1 MATYIVYALLLTMIQ
16 IWVVPAAFNMKNFS
30 WYTTNRDE
38 PMPETSVM
46 AGRAIRAAANLQE
59 SLPAFL
65 ALALLS
71 MHLSVDLTGLAFW
84 WLILRVA
91 HLITYVAGIA
101 LLRTLSWI
109 GSLITLIMMAI
120 CLLYTSPSPRD

>member
-1 MATYIVYALLLTMIQ
+1 MATYIVYALLLTIIQ
-16 IWVVPAAFNMKNFS
+16 IWVVPAAFNIKNFS

-38 PMPETSVM
+38 PMPEISIM
-46 AGRAIRAAANLQE
+46 AGRANRAATNLQE

-91 HLITYVAGIA
+91 HLITYIAGIA
-101 LLRTLSWI
+101 LLRTLSWL
-109 GSLITLIMMAI
+109 GSLVTLVMMALALI
-120 CLLYTSPSPRD
+120 

>member
-1 MATYIVYALLLTMIQ
+1 MATYIVYALLLTIIQ
-16 IWVVPAAFNMKNFS
+16 IWIVPAAFNMKNFS

-46 AGRAIRAAANLQE
+46 AGRAIRAATNLQE

-71 MHLSVDLTGLAFW
+71 MHLSVDLTGLALW

-91 HLITYVAGIA
+91 HLITYIAGIA
-101 LLRTLSWI
+101 LLITLSWV
-109 GSLITLIMMAI
+109 GSLITLIMMA
-120 CLLYTSPSPRD
+120 LALV

>member
-1 MATYIVYALLLTMIQ
+1 MATYIVYALLLTIIQ
-16 IWVVPAAFNMKNFS
+16 IWVVPAAFNIKNFS

-38 PMPETSVM
+38 PMPESSIM
-46 AGRAIRAAANLQE
+46 AGRANRAATNLQE

-84 WLILRVA
+84 WLVLRIA
-91 HLITYVAGIA
+91 HLITYIAGIA
-101 LLRTLSWI
+101 LLRTLSWL
-109 GSLITLIMMAI
+109 GSLVTLIMMALALI
-120 CLLYTSPSPRD
+120 

>member
-1 MATYIVYALLLTMIQ
+1 MATYIIYALLLSIIQ
-16 IWVVPAAFNMKNFS
+16 IWVVPAAFNIKNFS

-46 AGRAIRAAANLQE
+46 AGRAIRAATNLQE

-91 HLITYVAGIA
+91 HLITYIAGIA
-101 LLRTLSWI
+101 LLRTLSWL
-109 GSLITLIMMAI
+109 GSLVTLIMMALALI
-120 CLLYTSPSPRD
+120 

>member
-1 MATYIVYALLLTMIQ
+1 MATYIVYALLLTIIQ
-16 IWVVPAAFNMKNFS
+16 IWIVPAAFNIKNFS

-46 AGRAIRAAANLQE
+46 AGRAIRAATNLQE

-91 HLITYVAGIA
+91 HLITYIAGIA
-101 LLRTLSWI
+101 LLRTLSWL
-109 GSLITLIMMAI
+109 GSLVTLIMMALALI
-120 CLLYTSPSPRD
+120 

>member
-1 MATYIVYALLLTMIQ
+1 MATYIVYALLLTIIQ
-16 IWVVPAAFNMKNFS
+16 IWVVPAAFNIKNFS

-46 AGRAIRAAANLQE
+46 AGRAIRAATNLQE

-71 MHLSVDLTGLAFW
+71 MHLSIDLTGLAFW
-84 WLILRVA
+84 WLILRVT
-91 HLITYVAGIA
+91 HLVTYIAGIA
-101 LLRTLSWI
+101 LLRTLSWL
-109 GSLITLIMMAI
+109 GSLVTLIMMA
-120 CLLYTSPSPRD
+120 LALV

>member
-1 MATYIVYALLLTMIQ
+1 MVTYIVYALLLAIIQ
-16 IWVVPAAFNMKNFS
+16 IWVVPAAFNLKNFS

-46 AGRAIRAAANLQE
+46 AGRAMRAATNLQE

-91 HLITYVAGIA
+91 HLVTYIAGIA
-101 LLRTLSWI
+101 LLRTLSWL
-109 GSLITLIMMAI
+109 GSLVTLIMMA
-120 CLLYTSPSPRD
+120 LALV

>member
-1 MATYIVYALLLTMIQ
+1 MATYIVYALLLTIIQ
-16 IWVVPAAFNMKNFS
+16 IWIVPAAFNIKNFS

-46 AGRAIRAAANLQE
+46 AGRAIRAATNLQE

-91 HLITYVAGIA
+91 HLITYIAGIA
-101 LLRTLSWI
+101 LLRTLSWL
-109 GSLITLIMMAI
+109 GSLVTLIMMA
-120 CLLYTSPSPRD
+120 LALV

>member
-1 MATYIVYALLLTMIQ
+1 MATYIVYALLLTIIQ
-16 IWVVPAAFNMKNFS
+16 IWVVPAAFNIKNFS

-38 PMPETSVM
+38 PMPETSIM
-46 AGRAIRAAANLQE
+46 AGRANRAAANLQE

-91 HLITYVAGIA
+91 HLITYIAGIA
-101 LLRTLSWI
+101 LLRTLSWL
-109 GSLITLIMMAI
+109 GSLVTLVMMA
-120 CLLYTSPSPRD
+120 LALV

>member
-1 MATYIVYALLLTMIQ
+1 MVTYIVYALLLTIIQ
-16 IWVVPAAFNMKNFS
+16 IWIVPAAFNMKNFS

-46 AGRAIRAAANLQE
+46 AGRAIRAATNLQE

-91 HLITYVAGIA
+91 HLITYIAGIA
-101 LLRTLSWI
+101 LLRTLSWV
-109 GSLITLIMMAI
+109 GSLITLIMMA
-120 CLLYTSPSPRD
+120 LALV

>member
-1 MATYIVYALLLTMIQ
+1 MVTYIVYALLLAIIQ
-16 IWVVPAAFNMKNFS
+16 IWVVPAAFNLKNFS

-38 PMPETSVM
+38 PMPEKSVM
-46 AGRAIRAAANLQE
+46 AGRAMRAATNLQE

-84 WLILRVA
+84 WLILRIA
-91 HLITYVAGIA
+91 HLITYIAGIA
-101 LLRTLSWI
+101 LLRTLSWL
-109 GSLITLIMMAI
+109 GSLVTLIMMALALI
-120 CLLYTSPSPRD
+120 

>member
-1 MATYIVYALLLTMIQ
+1 MATYIVYALLLTIIQ
-16 IWVVPAAFNMKNFS
+16 IWIVPAAFNMKNFS

-46 AGRAIRAAANLQE
+46 AGRAIRAATNLQE

-84 WLILRVA
+84 WLVLRVA
-91 HLITYVAGIA
+91 HLITYIAGIA
-101 LLRTLSWI
+101 LLRTLSWV
-109 GSLITLIMMAI
+109 GSLITLIMMA
-120 CLLYTSPSPRD
+120 LALV

>member
-91 HLITYVAGIA
+91 QLITYVAGIA

-120 CLLYTSPSPRD
+120 ALV

>member
-1 MATYIVYALLLTMIQ
+1 MATYIIYALLLTIIQ
-16 IWVVPAAFNMKNFS
+16 IWVVPAAFNIKNFS

-46 AGRAIRAAANLQE
+46 AGRAIRAATNLQE

-91 HLITYVAGIA
+91 HLITYIAGIA
-101 LLRTLSWI
+101 LLRTLSWV
-109 GSLITLIMMAI
+109 GSLITLIMMA
-120 CLLYTSPSPRD
+120 LALV

>member
-1 MATYIVYALLLTMIQ
+1 MATYIVYALLLTIIQ
-16 IWVVPAAFNMKNFS
+16 IWIVPAAFNMKNFS

-46 AGRAIRAAANLQE
+46 AGRAIRAASNLQE

-91 HLITYVAGIA
+91 HLITYIAGIA
-101 LLRTLSWI
+101 LLRTLSWV
-109 GSLITLIMMAI
+109 GSLITLIMMA
-120 CLLYTSPSPRD
+120 LALV

>member
-1 MATYIVYALLLTMIQ
+1 MATYIVYALLLAIIQ
-16 IWVVPAAFNMKNFS
+16 IWVVPAAFNLKNFS

-46 AGRAIRAAANLQE
+46 GGRAMRAATNLQE

-84 WLILRVA
+84 WLILRIA
-91 HLITYVAGIA
+91 HLITYIAGIA
-101 LLRTLSWI
+101 LLRTISWL
-109 GSLITLIMMAI
+109 GSLVTLIMMALALI
-120 CLLYTSPSPRD
+120 

>member
-1 MATYIVYALLLTMIQ
+1 MATYIVYALLLTIIQ

-109 GSLITLIMMAI
+109 GSLITLIMMA
-120 CLLYTSPSPRD
+120 LALV

>member
-1 MATYIVYALLLTMIQ
+1 MVTYIVYALLLAIIQ
-16 IWVVPAAFNMKNFS
+16 IWVVPAAFNLKNFS

-46 AGRAIRAAANLQE
+46 AGRAIRAATNLQE

-84 WLILRVA
+84 WLILRIA
-91 HLITYVAGIA
+91 HLITYIAGIA
-101 LLRTLSWI
+101 LLRTLSWL
-109 GSLITLIMMAI
+109 GALVTLIMMALALI
-120 CLLYTSPSPRD
+120 

>member
-1 MATYIVYALLLTMIQ
+1 MATYIVYALMLTIIQ
-16 IWVVPAAFNMKNFS
+16 IWIVPAAFNMKNFS

-46 AGRAIRAAANLQE
+46 AGRAIRAATNLQE

-91 HLITYVAGIA
+91 HLITYIAGIA
-101 LLRTLSWI
+101 LLRTISWV
-109 GSLITLIMMAI
+109 GSLITLIMMA
-120 CLLYTSPSPRD
+120 LALV

>member
-1 MATYIVYALLLTMIQ
+1 MATYIVYALLLTIFQ

-71 MHLSVDLTGLAFW
+71 MHLSVDLTDLAFW

-109 GSLITLIMMAI
+109 GSLITLIMMA
-120 CLLYTSPSPRD
+120 LALV

>member
-1 MATYIVYALLLTMIQ
+1 MATYIVYALLLTIIQ
-16 IWVVPAAFNMKNFS
+16 IWIVPAAFNMKNFS

-38 PMPETSVM
+38 PMPETSLM
-46 AGRAIRAAANLQE
+46 AGRAIRAATNLQE

-91 HLITYVAGIA
+91 HLITYIAGIA

-109 GSLITLIMMAI
+109 GSLVTLIMMA
-120 CLLYTSPSPRD
+120 LALV

>member
-1 MATYIVYALLLTMIQ
+1 MATYIIYALLLTIIQ
-16 IWVVPAAFNMKNFS
+16 IWIVPAAFNMKNFS

-46 AGRAIRAAANLQE
+46 AGRAIRAATNLQE

-91 HLITYVAGIA
+91 HLVTYIAGIA
-101 LLRTLSWI
+101 LLRTLSWL
-109 GSLITLIMMAI
+109 GSLVTLIMMA
-120 CLLYTSPSPRD
+120 LALV

>member
-1 MATYIVYALLLTMIQ
+1 MATYIVYALLLTIIQ
-16 IWVVPAAFNMKNFS
+16 IWIVPAAFNMKNFS

-46 AGRAIRAAANLQE
+46 AGRAIRAATNLQE

-91 HLITYVAGIA
+91 HLVTYIAGIA
-101 LLRTLSWI
+101 LLRTLSWV
-109 GSLITLIMMAI
+109 GSLITLIMMA
-120 CLLYTSPSPRD
+120 LALV

>member
-1 MATYIVYALLLTMIQ
+1 MATYIVYALLLTIIQ
-16 IWVVPAAFNMKNFS
+16 IWIVPAAFNVKNFS

-38 PMPETSVM
+38 PMPETSVIV
-46 AGRAIRAAANLQE
+46 GRAIRAASNLQE

-91 HLITYVAGIA
+91 HLITYIAGIA
-101 LLRTLSWI
+101 LLRTLSWV
-109 GSLITLIMMAI
+109 GSLITLIMMA
-120 CLLYTSPSPRD
+120 LALV

>member
-1 MATYIVYALLLTMIQ
+1 MATYIVYALLLTIIQ
-16 IWVVPAAFNMKNFS
+16 IWIVPAAFNVKNFS

-38 PMPETSVM
+38 PMPETSVIV
-46 AGRAIRAAANLQE
+46 GRAIRAASNLQE

-91 HLITYVAGIA
+91 HLISYIAGIA
-101 LLRTLSWI
+101 LLRTLSWV
-109 GSLITLIMMAI
+109 GSLITLIMMA
-120 CLLYTSPSPRD
+120 LALV

>member
-1 MATYIVYALLLTMIQ
+1 MATYIVYALLLTIIQ
-16 IWVVPAAFNMKNFS
+16 IWVVPAAFNIKNFS

-38 PMPETSVM
+38 PMPETSIM
-46 AGRAIRAAANLQE
+46 AGRANRAATNLQE

-91 HLITYVAGIA
+91 HLITYIAGIA
-101 LLRTLSWI
+101 LLRTLSWL
-109 GSLITLIMMAI
+109 GSLVTLAMMA
-120 CLLYTSPSPRD
+120 LALV

>member
-1 MATYIVYALLLTMIQ
+1 MATYIIYALLLTIIQ
-16 IWVVPAAFNMKNFS
+16 IWVVPAAFNMKNFL

-109 GSLITLIMMAI
+109 GSLITLIMMA
-120 CLLYTSPSPRD
+120 LALV

>member
-1 MATYIVYALLLTMIQ
+1 MATYIVYALLLAIIQ
-16 IWVVPAAFNMKNFS
+16 IWVVPAAFNLKNFS

-46 AGRAIRAAANLQE
+46 AGRAMRAATNLQE

-84 WLILRVA
+84 WLILRIA
-91 HLITYVAGIA
+91 HLITYIAGIA
-101 LLRTLSWI
+101 LLRTISWL
-109 GSLITLIMMAI
+109 GSLVTLIMMALALI
-120 CLLYTSPSPRD
+120 

>member
-1 MATYIVYALLLTMIQ
+1 MATYIVYALLLTIIQ
-16 IWVVPAAFNMKNFS
+16 IWIVPAAFNIKNFS

-38 PMPETSVM
+38 PMPETSIM
-46 AGRAIRAAANLQE
+46 AGRANRAAANLQE

-91 HLITYVAGIA
+91 HLITYIAGIA
-101 LLRTLSWI
+101 LLRTLSWL
-109 GSLITLIMMAI
+109 GSLVTLVMMA
-120 CLLYTSPSPRD
+120 LALV

>member
-1 MATYIVYALLLTMIQ
+1 MATYIVYALLLAIIQ
-16 IWVVPAAFNMKNFS
+16 IWVVPAAFNLKNFS

-46 AGRAIRAAANLQE
+46 AGRAMRAATNLQE

-84 WLILRVA
+84 WLILRIA
-91 HLITYVAGIA
+91 HLITYISGIA
-101 LLRTLSWI
+101 LLRTLSWL
-109 GSLITLIMMAI
+109 GSLVTLIMMALALI
-120 CLLYTSPSPRD
+120 

>member
-1 MATYIVYALLLTMIQ
+1 MATYIVYALLLTIIQ
-16 IWVVPAAFNMKNFS
+16 IWIVPAAFNMKNFS

-46 AGRAIRAAANLQE
+46 AGRATRAATNLQE

-91 HLITYVAGIA
+91 HLVTYIAGIA
-101 LLRTLSWI
+101 LLRTLSWL
-109 GSLITLIMMAI
+109 GSLVTLIMMA
-120 CLLYTSPSPRD
+120 LALV

>member
-1 MATYIVYALLLTMIQ
+1 MATYIVYALLLAIIQ
-16 IWVVPAAFNMKNFS
+16 IWIVPAAFNMKNFS

-109 GSLITLIMMAI
+109 GSLITLIMMA
-120 CLLYTSPSPRD
+120 LALV

>member
-1 MATYIVYALLLTMIQ
+1 MATYIVYALVLTIIQ
-16 IWVVPAAFNMKNFS
+16 IWVVPAAFNLKNFS

-46 AGRAIRAAANLQE
+46 AGRANRAATNLQE

-91 HLITYVAGIA
+91 HLVTYIAGIA
-101 LLRTLSWI
+101 LLRTLSWL
-109 GSLITLIMMAI
+109 GSLVTLIMMA
-120 CLLYTSPSPRD
+120 LALV

>member
-1 MATYIVYALLLTMIQ
+1 MATYIVYALLLTIIQ
-16 IWVVPAAFNMKNFS
+16 IWIVPAAFNIKNFS

-46 AGRAIRAAANLQE
+46 AGRAIRAATNLQE

-71 MHLSVDLTGLAFW
+71 MHLSIDLTGLAFW

-91 HLITYVAGIA
+91 HLVTYIAGIA
-101 LLRTLSWI
+101 LLRTLSWL
-109 GSLITLIMMAI
+109 GSLVTLIMMA
-120 CLLYTSPSPRD
+120 LALV

>member
-1 MATYIVYALLLTMIQ
+1 MATYIVYALLLAIIQ
-16 IWVVPAAFNMKNFS
+16 IWVVPAAFNLKNFS

-46 AGRAIRAAANLQE
+46 AGRAMRAATNLQE

-84 WLILRVA
+84 WLVLRIA
-91 HLITYVAGIA
+91 HLITYIAGIA
-101 LLRTLSWI
+101 LLRTLSWL
-109 GSLITLIMMAI
+109 GSLVTLVMMALALI
-120 CLLYTSPSPRD
+120 

>member
-1 MATYIVYALLLTMIQ
+1 MATYIVYALLLTIIQ
-16 IWVVPAAFNMKNFS
+16 IWIVPAAFNMKNFS

-46 AGRAIRAAANLQE
+46 AGRSIRAATNLQE

-71 MHLSVDLTGLAFW
+71 MHLSVDLTDLAFW

-91 HLITYVAGIA
+91 HLVTYIAGIA
-101 LLRTLSWI
+101 LLRTLSWV
-109 GSLITLIMMAI
+109 GSLITLIMMA
-120 CLLYTSPSPRD
+120 LSLV

>member
-1 MATYIVYALLLTMIQ
+1 MATYIVYALLLTIIQ

-120 CLLYTSPSPRD
+120 ALV

>member
-1 MATYIVYALLLTMIQ
+1 MATYIVYALLLTIIQ
-16 IWVVPAAFNMKNFS
+16 IWIVPAAFNIKNFS

-38 PMPETSVM
+38 PMSETSVM
-46 AGRAIRAAANLQE
+46 AGRAIRAATNLQE

-91 HLITYVAGIA
+91 HLITYIAGIA
-101 LLRTLSWI
+101 LLRTLSWV
-109 GSLITLIMMAI
+109 GSLITLIMMA
-120 CLLYTSPSPRD
+120 LALV